1 MARKC
6 PMCGTEMV
14 EECSV
19 RVKGSPMLLMLVKRI
34 DKRHTGNIGDIH
46 GAVCPRC
53 GEVSLYI
60 EKERLEKYVTPYV
73 NIEDK

>member
-60 EKERLEKYVTPYV
+60 EKETEQTRPKGE
-73 NIEDK
+73 